1 MPPGRQIELPGR
13 GTTFFREVAGPAGA
27 PVLVLLHGWTA
38 TADLNWF
45 MCYEELGRHFRVIA
59 IDHRGHG
66 RGIRSSRPFKLSACA
81 DDAAALADQLGI
93 NTFIPVGYSMGG
105 TVAQLMWKRHEHR
118 VRGLVLAATAGHFAT
133 TRQERLAFTAL
144 AGVGALARVAPQS
157 VRESISDRLYLS
169 RKTMTWEPWAAQQVA
184 SHEWRQILEAGA
196 ALGRY
201 DSREW
206 LPTVDVPT
214 SVIITENDRVV
225 SPRRQQVLGDLIPG
239 AFVQTIEA
247 DHDAVYAQADRFV
260 PLLVNACLDVHR
272 RAHEHP
278 VDGTRPS

>member
-1 MPPGRQIELPGR
+1 
-13 GTTFFREVAGPAGA
+13 
-27 PVLVLLHGWTA
+27 
-38 TADLNWF
+38 

-59 IDHRGHG
+59 VDHRGHG
-66 RGIRSSRPFKLSACA
+66 RGIRSPKPFKLSSCA

-105 TVAQLMWKRHEHR
+105 TIAQLMWKRHEHR
-118 VRGLVLAATAGHFAT
+118 VRGLVLAATASHFVT

-144 AGVGALARVAPQS
+144 AGVGALARIAPQS

-201 DSREW
+201 DSRSW
-206 LPTVDVPT
+206 LPTIDVPT
-214 SVIITENDRVV
+214 SVIITSNDRVV
-225 SPRRQQVLGDLIPG
+225 SPRRQQVLSELIPE
-239 AFVQTIEA
+239 AFVQTLDA
-247 DHDAVYAQADRFV
+247 DHDAVYAHAEKFV
-260 PLLVNACLDVHR
+260 PLLVNACLNVHH
-272 RAHEHP
+272 RAHQRP
-278 VDGTRPS
+278 TDGPRLS